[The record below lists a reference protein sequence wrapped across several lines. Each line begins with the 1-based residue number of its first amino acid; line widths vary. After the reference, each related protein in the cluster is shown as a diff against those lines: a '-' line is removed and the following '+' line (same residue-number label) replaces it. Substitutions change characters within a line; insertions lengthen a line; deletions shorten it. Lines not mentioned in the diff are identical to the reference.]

1 MTRVHRTCAA
11 AIIYAGSVAIGGC
24 NRDSRAPK
32 ADSATTVDSAAAT
45 NAAGTL
51 EGPSADSSAMD
62 SVHSPIGS
70 TEGTIGETRK
80 PARPIDRGDRP
91 RDSAIAGPYKT
102 IDSVGRIKK

>member
-1 MTRVHRTCAA
+1 MTRVHRACAA
-11 AIIYAGSVAIGGC
+11 AIIYGAVMAAGGC
-24 NRDSRAPK
+24 NSDSRASK

-51 EGPSADSSAMD
+51 EGPSADSNAMD
-62 SVHSPIGS
+62 SVHPPIGS

-80 PARPIDRGDRP
+80 PVRPIDLGDRP